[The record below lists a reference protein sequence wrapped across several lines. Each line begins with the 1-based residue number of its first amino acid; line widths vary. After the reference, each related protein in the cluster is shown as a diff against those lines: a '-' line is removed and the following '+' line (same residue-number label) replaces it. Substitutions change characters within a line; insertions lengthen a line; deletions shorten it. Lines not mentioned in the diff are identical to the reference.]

1 MIFKTNFADILFN
14 YVDRPFC
21 ISSLANFVHGGI
33 RNLLVIYLPRA
44 S

>member
-21 ISSLANFVHGGI
+21 ISSLA
-33 RNLLVIYLPRA
+33 
-44 S
+44 